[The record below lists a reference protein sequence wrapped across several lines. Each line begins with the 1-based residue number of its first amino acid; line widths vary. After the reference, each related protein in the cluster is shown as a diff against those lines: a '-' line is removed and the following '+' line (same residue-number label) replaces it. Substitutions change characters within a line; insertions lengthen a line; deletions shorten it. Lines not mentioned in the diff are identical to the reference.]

1 LKAEQPYA
9 GARAVLATQHGKA
22 RAIAPAFARRTG
34 MAVVESAIDTD
45 RFGSFTG
52 EVARTGTA
60 LDAAIAKARAG
71 MAATGSALGLASE
84 GSFGPHPWLP
94 FGAAGVETLVF
105 IDAARGLV
113 ISETRLSRRTNY
125 ARLKIGPGADVP
137 AFLARAG
144 FPAHALV
151 VRGADSAVLAKGVQD
166 DAVLARLLPH
176 AAALETDMRAHMNPT
191 RMAAIR
197 SVAVRLAARLATPC
211 PACGSPGFGSIA
223 PRPGLPCSDCR
234 QPTAMAAGLTVTC
247 PACGHVE
254 NRSRPD
260 GRTAASPADCGW
272 CNP

>member
-1 LKAEQPYA
+1 MKAEQPFA
-9 GARAVLATQHGKA
+9 SARAVLATQHGKA
-22 RAIAPAFARRTG
+22 RAIAPAFARRLG
-34 MAVVESAIDTD
+34 LAVVETHIDTD
-45 RFGSFTG
+45 AFGSFTG
-52 EVARTGTA
+52 EVPRTGTA

-71 MAATGSALGLASE
+71 MAATGSPLGLASE

-105 IDAARGLV
+105 IDDARGLV
-113 ISETRLSRRTNY
+113 IHETRLSRRTNY
-125 ARLKIGPGADVP
+125 ARLELGAAADVP

-151 VRGADSAVLAKGVQD
+151 VRGADGAVLAKGVQD
-166 DAVLARLLPH
+166 ETALARLRPQ
-176 AAALETDMRAHMNPT
+176 ASALETDMRAHLNPT

-211 PACGSPGFGSIA
+211 PACGSPGFGEVA
-223 PRPGLPCSDCR
+223 PRPGLPCNDCR
-234 QPTAMAAGLTVTC
+234 QPTALAAGLAVTC

-254 NRSRPD
+254 DRPRPD
-260 GRTAASPADCGW
+260 GRTAASPADCSW